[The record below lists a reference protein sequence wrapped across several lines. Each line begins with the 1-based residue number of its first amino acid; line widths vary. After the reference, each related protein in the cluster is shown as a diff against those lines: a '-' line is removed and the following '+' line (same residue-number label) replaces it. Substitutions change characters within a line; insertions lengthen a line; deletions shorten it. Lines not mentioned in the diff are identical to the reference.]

1 MANNDIENNKQED
14 RWPDSTWIEERM
26 SALDPGADWS
36 PDAVSRLAQLR
47 DRRSRGSGKLR
58 RPAVVMA
65 MVAIT
70 GLGLMAFPSSRAFA
84 QRSTH
89 ALAQHP
95 MHPSSPGFSPAPII
109 QFHN

>member
-26 SALDPGADWS
+26 SALDPGAEWN
-36 PDAVSRLAQLR
+36 PDAASRLAQLR

-58 RPAVVMA
+58 RAAVVMA

-89 ALAQHP
+89 EFAQHCIDLC
-95 MHPSSPGFSPAPII
+95 SAGFSRESMIE
-109 QFHN
+109 FHN